1 MDAVFQGLGMA
12 LLMCAV
18 VWLTLPR
25 PKLSRPEG
33 GLLFAKLIG
42 AFMALHLAALAVVPG
57 GANVVITTLATY
69 AIGRW
74 FFLRG
79 ST

>member
-1 MDAVFQGLGMA
+1 MA

-25 PKLSRPEG
+25 GKLSRPEG
-33 GLLFAKLIG
+33 GLLFAKLIS
-42 AFMALHLAALAVVPG
+42 AFTALHLAALAVVPG
-57 GANVVITTLATY
+57 GANVVITALATY

-74 FFLRG
+74 LFLRR